1 MRKNSQSKELKK
13 TITLSKGGK
22 KKLETWRHSLE
33 SKGESSSDVRNDT
46 NGSLRWTNERSKVDR
61 RGEEGQQT
69 VCYGWEKI
77 LPKRSLRVKKVNGA
91 KRKIESFAIP
101 QL

>member
-13 TITLSKGGK
+13 TITLSKGGEEEIGD
-22 KKLETWRHSLE
+22 LEHSLE

-69 VCYGWEKI
+69 VCYSWENTA
-77 LPKRSLRVKKVNGA
+77 KRSLRG
-91 KRKIESFAIP
+91 
-101 QL
+101 